1 MCRLVPPHLILS
13 SILSVRCI
21 GLYIL
26 FILNQG
32 YIHLK
37 VTFRYGNSNYS
48 ERYCTVPKIYLSPKN
63 WSLLFKSPAGIARQ
77 DNGRLLRMLHP
88 QTLNVIW
95 RKKKIYVEKTSHILG
110 RCIIVLSMYLMTP
123 TRNSF
128 YAPGAA
134 KPFYY
139 RCLLIS
145 GWDFQLISQ

>member
-1 MCRLVPPHLILS
+1 MRRLVPAHLILS

-63 WSLLFKSPAGIARQ
+63 WSFLFKSPAGIARQ

-95 RKKKIYVEKTSHILG
+95 RKKKNLCRKSFSHS
-110 RCIIVLSMYLMTP
+110 RKMHYCVMYLMTP